1 MWGAPFIPSSDAS
14 RPSSSQVPDFPT
26 VLSTQSARWVRWS
39 DAPGTLILT
48 GYAGAESGLAGRLLS
63 GLGTRLGWGWE
74 GDLSPLMSHAHTWEP
89 WVVGVEASGIWTM
102 GLKDPS
108 ELVLS
113 RFFFARGDGHWHVED
128 WVIQAAHGREMVY
141 GWKEGDRVYWLE
153 RAVSQEGGAGYSHL
167 RWASRTA
174 LDQIEEGGIWMGAL
188 PSEPSAYWNL
198 EDYLVWADAGEGL
211 VWLSKKDLSV
221 ATASAK
227 SWREE
232 LLLMGRESGWIWN
245 QGNTLFRG
253 NDSTAIQLELGELAG
268 ELTFAPLRSTR
279 WPLPG
284 GKVGPWGLWG
294 WGLFLSVA
302 LLWGIREWRWRL
314 RLAVPTGSRLVS
326 DPENGEAPPAV
337 DAQWK
342 ERVVKRVD
350 DHGLSSISHWSPMLR
365 LILVQEKRVFT
376 TAEFDVL
383 LGIDDINSPETL
395 RARRSRIIQTVNGE
409 FNLLYG
415 MDLILRDREQEDR
428 RKSLY
433 RIAHLPPAL
442 QKYLHKHGL
451 SGAHPAPHI
460 LSQLKEEVA
469 QSTDWKD

>member
-1 MWGAPFIPSSDAS
+1 
-14 RPSSSQVPDFPT
+14 
-26 VLSTQSARWVRWS
+26 
-39 DAPGTLILT
+39 
-48 GYAGAESGLAGRLLS
+48 
-63 GLGTRLGWGWE
+63 
-74 GDLSPLMSHAHTWEP
+74 
-89 WVVGVEASGIWTM
+89 
-102 GLKDPS
+102 
-108 ELVLS
+108 
-113 RFFFARGDGHWHVED
+113 
-128 WVIQAAHGREMVY
+128 
-141 GWKEGDRVYWLE
+141 
-153 RAVSQEGGAGYSHL
+153 
-167 RWASRTA
+167 
-174 LDQIEEGGIWMGAL
+174 
-188 PSEPSAYWNL
+188 
-198 EDYLVWADAGEGL
+198 
-211 VWLSKKDLSV
+211 
-221 ATASAK
+221 
-227 SWREE
+227 
-232 LLLMGRESGWIWN
+232 MGRESGWIWN